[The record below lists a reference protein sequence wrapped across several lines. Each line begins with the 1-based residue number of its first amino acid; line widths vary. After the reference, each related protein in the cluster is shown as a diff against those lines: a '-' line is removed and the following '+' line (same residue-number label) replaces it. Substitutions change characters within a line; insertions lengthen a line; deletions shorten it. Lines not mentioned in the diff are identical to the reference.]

1 MAEHGPP
8 MVIDVHTPVSS
19 FAIIYSDAEDSL
31 QTIFTKLTQKAFT
44 ELHGKPVRAGYVKYE
59 WNNSF
64 YNLDDDTDFSVFAW
78 RLKSS
83 SRGHD
88 SSLVMFLRD
97 PEAPL
102 PPSTEYRNASFYMFR
117 PRPISSPPLGHDG
130 VSVRSGKSRRSGTKE
145 HKPEDDGVPNFKKEF
160 EQFHSENGVRTIV
173 GSIGP
178 VNNGECRPYAV
189 ALPVFLLRLLTS
201 SVPGC
206 SVVVFWASRAVR
218 MLLKSG
224 YRYVYISRKFA
235 IKHEFIPRD
244 AAPGH
249 YGYSGLV
256 NLGKWPITVG
266 RTRSTHSV
274 YLSEETHFD
283 VILGRSFVEHRQ
295 IKFDPVD
302 PTDVVCQDTGEKI
315 DCEIVIL
322 RDGRGQIVLVS

>member
-83 SRGHD
+83 SLGHD

-178 VNNGECRPYAV
+178 VNN
-189 ALPVFLLRLLTS
+189 
-201 SVPGC
+201 
-206 SVVVFWASRAVR
+206 VR

>member
-83 SRGHD
+83 SLGHD

-178 VNNGECRPYAV
+178 VNN
-189 ALPVFLLRLLTS
+189 
-201 SVPGC
+201 
-206 SVVVFWASRAVR
+206 VR

-249 YGYSGLV
+249 YGYNGLV